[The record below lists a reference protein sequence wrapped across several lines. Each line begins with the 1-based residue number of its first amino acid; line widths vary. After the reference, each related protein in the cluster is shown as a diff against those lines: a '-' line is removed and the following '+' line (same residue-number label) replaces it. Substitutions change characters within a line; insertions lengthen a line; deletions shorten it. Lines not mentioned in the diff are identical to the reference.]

1 MNTASFEWAMRV
13 RDFDL
18 ANMAREAASAGRPVI
33 ADPIGD
39 SPHPRDAVGR
49 FTVSATI
56 NFKECKA

>member
-18 ANMAREAASAGRPVI
+18 ANQERESASAGRPVI

-39 SPHPRDAVGR
+39 YTHPRDALGR
-49 FTVSATI
+49 FTSPADGPSPLS
-56 NFKECKA
+56 

>member
-18 ANMAREAASAGRPVI
+18 ANQARESASAKRHVI
-33 ADPIGD
+33 ADTIGD
-39 SPHPRDAVGR
+39 SSHPRDAVGR

-56 NFKECKA
+56 NFKECKE